1 MASDI
6 GDKILKYLADNG
18 NSVDTLNLSELWKE
32 DHQKIVGAVK
42 SLQSLGDVSLFQCFI
57 VFPDPKCL
65 PSLFQVIEAEL
76 TSTAQW
82 ALTDEGRA
90 VVEGGS
96 HEALVYNAVPTEG
109 GILQADIMVYKTSAQ
124 FHNVVC

>member
-42 SLQSLGDVSLFQCFI
+42 SLQSLGDVSLF
-57 VFPDPKCL
+57 
-65 PSLFQVIEAEL
+65 
-76 TSTAQW
+76 
-82 ALTDEGRA
+82 
-90 VVEGGS
+90 
-96 HEALVYNAVPTEG
+96 
-109 GILQADIMVYKTSAQ
+109 
-124 FHNVVC
+124 